1 MAYHVKRVGSFKWQ
15 VECDN
20 VFEYLT
26 VVTLLI
32 AFSGTVTIFAALL
45 VKALIA

>member
-20 VFEYLT
+20 IFEYLT
-26 VVTLLI
+26 VLALLMT
-32 AFSGTVTIFAALL
+32 FSGLVTIFAA
-45 VKALIA
+45 VAFKAFFA